1 MTDGGDIEVKL
12 LAAPDDHWV
21 RYVFELAERHKKWL
35 GVLAPVVYAEN
46 AAAGRILVAI
56 RDGRLLGYVMFYVA
70 RRRVRVAH
78 LCVEPDV
85 RRLGVGRLLID
96 ELSRLHGNQDGISL
110 RCRRDWEATRAWPK
124 LGFEVRSNRAG
135 RSEAGH
141 LLTAWWRDHGHPDLF
156 SSVPADEPRLVTA
169 MDTNVFRDLH
179 ELKRG
184 PEAAQSRSLA
194 AEWLENELELVLT
207 PGISV
212 ELNQVPD
219 PRVREVLLGTAQS
232 GRYRVIGRG
241 PAEGE
246 NPADVLEQSIVGG
259 IPSHALERDP
269 SLAADARLLAE
280 AECGG
285 AAAFVSRDENAVE
298 HLMVAAAPFTDIWI
312 STPTDLIVHL
322 DEARDAVNYSPLRL
336 RGTGYTVAEAE
347 ARSEGDLLVLLNN
360 ADGERAPSF
369 RAQIRLTAQ
378 SAGNNSS
385 RRIVKDPDGHVV
397 GAVFSTFQSG
407 RVETSLFRARDS
419 VHAKTLANHMLHL
432 LRCEALKR
440 DARELDVT
448 DTRVSDAVAE
458 ALASAG
464 FQKKD
469 GRWHLDVLR
478 GLASWSDLASQIPVT
493 SHEESSESPEVAAAL
508 ERIHWPMKITDAK
521 LPCYLVPIRPAP
533 AELLFGQTQ
542 ALWDA
547 DAEIGLSRQH
557 VYYRA
562 PRPAVL
568 TAPGRILWYVSG
580 SVGEVVAASRIDQ
593 VAVAHPL
600 TLYRRFRRLGILGPE
615 VIAGQARGG
624 RAMAVRFGDT
634 EFFRR
639 PVPLRRLLELN
650 SHLGPLPSPREIT
663 EEDFFRVYKEG
674 EPQ

>member
-1 MTDGGDIEVKL
+1 MANDRDIELRL
-12 LAAPDDHWV
+12 LDASDEHWV
-21 RYVFELAERHKKWL
+21 GCVFELAERHKKWL

-46 AAAGRILVAI
+46 AAAGRILVAVS
-56 RDGRLLGYVMFYVA
+56 DGRLLGYVMFYVA

-78 LCVEPDV
+78 LCVEPDA
-85 RRLGVGRLLID
+85 RMHGVGRLLVD
-96 ELSRLHGNQDGISL
+96 ELSRIHRDQDGISL
-110 RCRRDWEATRAWPK
+110 RCRRDWDATRAWPK
-124 LGFEVRSNRAG
+124 LGFEVRSNKVG

-156 SSVPADEPRLVTA
+156 SAIPADEPRLVTA

-179 ELKRG
+179 EPQRG

-194 AEWLENELELVLT
+194 TEWLENELELVLT
-207 PGISV
+207 PGISI

-219 PRVREVLLGTAQS
+219 PRVREVLLATAQS
-232 GRYRVIGRG
+232 GRYRVVGRG
-241 PAEGE
+241 PAAGE
-246 NPADVLEQSIVGG
+246 NPADVLAQAIVGG
-259 IPSHALERDP
+259 IPNHVLEQDP

-322 DEARDAVNYSPLRL
+322 DEARDAVNYSPMRL
-336 RGTGYTVAEAE
+336 RGTGYTIIEAD
-347 ARSEGDLLVLLNN
+347 ARSEAALQPLLNN
-360 ADGERAPSF
+360 ADGEKASSF
-369 RAQIRLTAQ
+369 RAQVRLAAQ
-378 SAGNNSS
+378 SAGNNAS
-385 RRIVKDPDGHVV
+385 RRIIKDPGGRVV
-397 GAVFSTFQSG
+397 GAIFSTRQSG
-407 RVETSLFRARDS
+407 QVNASLFRAKDS
-419 VHAKTLANHMLHL
+419 AHAKTLANQLLHL
-432 LRCEALKR
+432 LRCEALGWN
-440 DARELDVT
+440 ARELVVT
-448 DTRVSDAVAE
+448 DPHVNDAVAA
-458 ALASAG
+458 ALANSG
-464 FQKKD
+464 FQKED
-469 GRWHLDVLR
+469 GRWRIAVLR
-478 GLASWSDLASQIPVT
+478 GLRSWSELASQVPILNR
-493 SHEESSESPEVAAAL
+493 EEYPGSPELAATI
-508 ERIHWPMKITDAK
+508 ERIHWPLKVRDAK

-542 ALWDA
+542 ALWDS

-580 SVGEVVAASRIDQ
+580 SAGEVVAASRIDQ
-593 VAVAHPL
+593 VVVAHPL
-600 TLYRRFRRLGILGPE
+600 TLYRRFRRLGILGPK

-634 EFFRR
+634 EFFSR

-663 EEDFFRVYKEG
+663 EDDFFRVYEEG